1 MRVII
6 GLVKGLIVGG
16 AVGYGLLRLGW
27 TSGVL
32 AYVACAIVGAVVG
45 VVAGRA
51 PWKAET
57 IWTPVLKMIVGAAIG
72 VGLAALGTHFG
83 PDSEARACAL
93 PLGTDLGADHRRHL
107 RHLRRVGRRRR
118 QEGAAGEE
126 GRRRCPAAARRQ
138 EARVARVNAA
148 AGGGRAHQTTFSHV
162 SESLIILEAR

>member
-27 TSGVL
+27 TSGAL
-32 AYVACAIVGAVVG
+32 AYVACAIVGALVG

-83 PDSEARACAL
+83 PDSEVYVR
-93 PLGTDLGADHRRHL
+93 PLRTGLDHVPFRSGPILAPIIGVLYGVFVEWDDGGAKKD
-107 RHLRRVGRRRR
+107 
-118 QEGAAGEE
+118 
-126 GRRRCPAAARRQ
+126 AAAPAKKP
-138 EARVARVNAA
+138 EAEPKK
-148 AGGGRAHQTTFSHV
+148 RA
-162 SESLIILEAR
+162 

>member
-16 AVGYGLLRLGW
+16 GIGYGLLRLGW

-32 AYVACAIVGAVVG
+32 AYVACAVVGALVG

-57 IWTPVLKMIVGAAIG
+57 IWTPVLKMIVGALIG

-83 PDSEARACAL
+83 PDSEVYVQ
-93 PLGTDLGADHRRHL
+93 PLRTGLDHVPFRSGPIL
-107 RHLRRVGRRRR
+107 APIIGVIYGIFV
-118 QEGAAGEE
+118 EWDDGGAAKKE
-126 GRRRCPAAARRQ
+126 AAAKK
-138 EARVARVNAA
+138 ADGDAPPSPPKK
-148 AGGGRAHQTTFSHV
+148 RA
-162 SESLIILEAR
+162 

>member
-57 IWTPVLKMIVGAAIG
+57 IWTPVLKMIVGAGIG
-72 VGLAALGTHFG
+72 AGLAALGTHFG
-83 PDSEARACAL
+83 PDSEVYVK
-93 PLGTDLGADHRRHL
+93 PLQTGLEHVPFRSGPILAPIIGVIYGIFVEWDDGGGKKDPPAKKGD
-107 RHLRRVGRRRR
+107 GDMPP
-118 QEGAAGEE
+118 
-126 GRRRCPAAARRQ
+126 PAAKK
-138 EARVARVNAA
+138 
-148 AGGGRAHQTTFSHV
+148 RA
-162 SESLIILEAR
+162 

>member
-27 TSGVL
+27 TSGAL
-32 AYVACAIVGAVVG
+32 AYVACAIVGALVG

-57 IWTPVLKMIVGAAIG
+57 IWTPVLKMIVGAGIG

-83 PDSEARACAL
+83 PDSEVYVR
-93 PLGTDLGADHRRHL
+93 PLQTGLEHVPFRSGPILAPIIGVLYGVFVEWDDGGGKKD
-107 RHLRRVGRRRR
+107 
-118 QEGAAGEE
+118 
-126 GRRRCPAAARRQ
+126 AAA
-138 EARVARVNAA
+138 AKKGDGDAPPAPKK
-148 AGGGRAHQTTFSHV
+148 RA
-162 SESLIILEAR
+162 

>member
-27 TSGVL
+27 TSGAL
-32 AYVACAIVGAVVG
+32 AYVACAIVGAIVG

-57 IWTPVLKMIVGAAIG
+57 IWTPVLKMIVGAGIG

-83 PDSEARACAL
+83 PNSEVYVK
-93 PLGTDLGADHRRHL
+93 PLQTGLEHVPFRSGPILAPIIGVLYGVFVEWDD
-107 RHLRRVGRRRR
+107 
-118 QEGAAGEE
+118 
-126 GRRRCPAAARRQ
+126 
-138 EARVARVNAA
+138 
-148 AGGGRAHQTTFSHV
+148 GGGKKEPPAKKGGDDAPPAPNKRA
-162 SESLIILEAR
+162 

>member
-27 TSGVL
+27 TSGAL

-57 IWTPVLKMIVGAAIG
+57 IWTPVLKMIVGACIG

-83 PDSEARACAL
+83 PDSEVYVK
-93 PLGTDLGADHRRHL
+93 PLKTGLEHVPFRSGPILAPIIGVLYGVFVEWDD
-107 RHLRRVGRRRR
+107 
-118 QEGAAGEE
+118 
-126 GRRRCPAAARRQ
+126 
-138 EARVARVNAA
+138 
-148 AGGGRAHQTTFSHV
+148 GGGKKEPPAKKGDGDVAPAPTKRA
-162 SESLIILEAR
+162 

>member
-57 IWTPVLKMIVGAAIG
+57 IWTPVLKMIVGAGIG

-83 PDSEARACAL
+83 PDSEVYVKPLQDGARARAV
-93 PLGTDLGADHRRHL
+93 PLGADPGSDHRRAL
-107 RHLRRVGRRRR
+107 RHLRRMGRRRR
-118 QEGAAGEE
+118 QEGRATGEE
-126 GRRRCPAAARRQ
+126 GEKRRPDQ
-138 EARVARVNAA
+138 ARVACSPQ
-148 AGGGRAHQTTFSHV
+148 GGARAHQTTFPHALKQ
-162 SESLIILEAR
+162 E